1 MLLSL
6 LTLKKL
12 VMLRQVQTLCWSKAI
27 VQTDGARFVKN
38 LSSVLWHITS
48 HYDFFEPRAALTS
61 NVAQKYPDMNGY
73 SSKKEAKP
81 GFYKK
86 KSTLLLILCLVS
98 WCNIGLTKQDLRNLQ
113 LTSKFSSTLQKLT
126 TNSKNYSSLD

>member
-12 VMLRQVQTLCWSKAI
+12 VMLRQVQTLCRSKAV
-27 VQTDGARFVKN
+27 VQTVGARFVKD
-38 LSSVLWHITS
+38 LSSILWHITS
-48 HYDFFEPRAALTS
+48 HYDFFEPRAALTL
-61 NVAQKYPDMNGY
+61 NVVQKYPDMNGY

-98 WCNIGLTKQDLRNLQ
+98 WCNIGLTKQDLRNLK
-113 LTSKFSSTLQKLT
+113 LTSKFSSTLQKMFR
-126 TNSKNYSSLD
+126 NR